1 MRNRRCA
8 EMTKKIDNRGSAI
21 VSVVVITALITVLAT
36 TLLYVSAQNYITK
49 QVDYQNKVSFY
60 EAEKALD
67 TLKALLASDV
77 NDAYKYAYADAMA
90 NYVNKG
96 ADIDNYYKKSFVD
109 EVKSYWD
116 DRQMGGKAA
125 VDCVKDFMS
134 ANLGED
140 SPLIDCITGVSG
152 FTATSDKFVIN
163 GITIEYTSKNNYSTY
178 IKVDIALEPPKVN
191 FATTNVSS
199 LSPINVTDSVIY
211 MNWQRN

>member
-1 MRNRRCA
+1 
-8 EMTKKIDNRGSAI
+8 
-21 VSVVVITALITVLAT
+21 
-36 TLLYVSAQNYITK
+36 
-49 QVDYQNKVSFY
+49 
-60 EAEKALD
+60 
-67 TLKALLASDV
+67 
-77 NDAYKYAYADAMA
+77 
-90 NYVNKG
+90 
-96 ADIDNYYKKSFVD
+96 
-109 EVKSYWD
+109 
-116 DRQMGGKAA
+116 
-125 VDCVKDFMS
+125 MS

-163 GITIEYTSKNNYSTY
+163 GITIEYTSQNDYSTY